1 MTAAGMSMHMAM
13 INARASA
20 NALNREGG
28 SREKSGSKEI
38 WLTESEIE
46 NIRSESGRDNQQ
58 TSRNENSTTSHGNT
72 KYDDENPLPKC
83 STCCTTM

>member
-1 MTAAGMSMHMAM
+1 MTAMGMSMHMAM

-20 NALNREGG
+20 DALEGKG
-28 SREKSGSKEI
+28 SREKSGSREI

-46 NIRSESGRDNQQ
+46 NIRRESGKDIQQ
-58 TSRNENSTTSHGNT
+58 TTKNLTNS
-72 KYDDENPLPKC
+72 KDDDANPLPKC

>member
-20 NALNREGG
+20 NALDRKDSKE
-28 SREKSGSKEI
+28 RSGSSEI
-38 WLTESEIE
+38 WLTESEIQR
-46 NIRSESGRDNQQ
+46 IRRESGRDNSIS
-58 TSRNENSTTSHGNT
+58 SRDVNSIATLRKPT
-72 KYDDENPLPKC
+72 DDNAEILPKC